1 MASRQRLALRPA
13 FAGLGCINAGCHT
26 PCSCCPSVQS
36 RLSCALPA
44 VLCHHHI
51 ASRTLRVPFTLRC
64 LAFAM
69 PAPRPTKPSHSRGH
83 QLRQSLHTSSLY
95 TLPLRKPTPQGSRQV
110 TRRLCKGAPA
120 LAFGLRATS
129 FSSASASLWRL
140 SFAALAHGTAAKL
153 LLYRPTL
160 RSAIRSCPFVR
171 LSPSFSSSPLRPRA
185 LLPGLNGSPG
195 YPFCLRQARHG
206 CLAPLVA
213 IDGAQRPHASG
224 RTSVPPKPTLLLA
237 AGACTC
243 GESYRATTSIL
254 SCSIKA
260 FLCVLCPTS

>member
-1 MASRQRLALRPA
+1 MASRPRLALSAANRG
-13 FAGLGCINAGCHT
+13 FGVLRYRYAGCHA

-36 RLSCALPA
+36 RLFVPCRQPSAIITLLRGLCVYRSRLAALPSP
-44 VLCHHHI
+44 CP
-51 ASRTLRVPFTLRC
+51 LRHPQRQQ
-64 LAFAM
+64 
-69 PAPRPTKPSHSRGH
+69 HSRGH
-83 QLRQSLHTSSLY
+83 QLRHLPTSSLY
-95 TLPLRKPTPQGSRQV
+95 TLPLRNPTPQGSRQV

-243 GESYRATTSIL
+243 GESY
-254 SCSIKA
+254 
-260 FLCVLCPTS
+260 